1 MLVRLSDVGPDIGH
15 KVNIIPVVNDV
26 LDECLR
32 AVSGFQ
38 GTEDL
43 SDDKMVDVPF
53 TSDCIRMKKVSSAP
67 SYELECKDH
76 DVVNSEEC
84 ESGIKQWCEA
94 MEKHMPL
101 ILGVLHLHW
110 HPKSSSVEERR
121 SDEALWRYKLVR
133 AASVTCFAGMTSSVF
148 ISFPKEKQDFIL
160 SSLVHAAV
168 HDNASSVRSASC
180 RAIGVISCFPQVCQ
194 SAEVLDKFIHAVEIN
209 TRDALISVRITASWA
224 LANICDAIRHCVR
237 ILHFGQM
244 DSNSNPQFIVS
255 LSECALRLTEDG
267 DKVKS
272 NAVRALG
279 YISQIFNCS
288 MSRSQEV
295 SVQNLNQRT
304 EAPLTSE
311 NPLTCQRRCLL
322 DSLEDFHRLEKIVQ
336 AFISCITTGNVKV
349 QWNVCHALGNL
360 FLNETLR
367 LQDMD
372 WYVRIKHMH
381 LMLLRHYISSFFF

>member
-1 MLVRLSDVGPDIGH
+1 MSFHVFHKCVR
-15 KVNIIPVVNDV
+15 
-26 LDECLR
+26 
-32 AVSGFQ
+32 
-38 GTEDL
+38 
-43 SDDKMVDVPF
+43 
-53 TSDCIRMKKVSSAP
+53 
-67 SYELECKDH
+67 
-76 DVVNSEEC
+76 
-84 ESGIKQWCEA
+84 
-94 MEKHMPL
+94 
-101 ILGVLHLHW
+101 
-110 HPKSSSVEERR
+110 
-121 SDEALWRYKLVR
+121 
-133 AASVTCFAGMTSSVF
+133 
-148 ISFPKEKQDFIL
+148 
-160 SSLVHAAV
+160 
-168 HDNASSVRSASC
+168 
-180 RAIGVISCFPQVCQ
+180 
-194 SAEVLDKFIHAVEIN
+194 EVLDKFIHAVEIN

-237 ILHFGQM
+237 VLHFGQM

-288 MSRSQEV
+288 TSRSRET
-295 SVQNLNQRT
+295 SVHSLDQRT
-304 EAPLTSE
+304 ETPLASE
-311 NPLTCQRRCLL
+311 NPMACQRRCLL

-372 WYVRIKHMH
+372 WAPVVFGILLQLLHNSSNFKIRIQAAAALAVPLSVQDYGRSFPDIVRSIEHIMENIDQDPISGPSNFKYRVS
-381 LMLLRHYISSFFF
+381 LQKQLTLTMLHVLRFTSSTNDQLLKDFLVKKASILEDWLKRLCSSVGGMVDVQDKSVADRKKVMISSAIQSLIEVYKEKQQYAIAQKFEELKNII

>member
-1 MLVRLSDVGPDIGH
+1 
-15 KVNIIPVVNDV
+15 
-26 LDECLR
+26 
-32 AVSGFQ
+32 
-38 GTEDL
+38 
-43 SDDKMVDVPF
+43 
-53 TSDCIRMKKVSSAP
+53 
-67 SYELECKDH
+67 
-76 DVVNSEEC
+76 
-84 ESGIKQWCEA
+84 
-94 MEKHMPL
+94 
-101 ILGVLHLHW
+101 
-110 HPKSSSVEERR
+110 
-121 SDEALWRYKLVR
+121 
-133 AASVTCFAGMTSSVF
+133 MTSSVF
-148 ISFPKEKQDFIL
+148 ISFTKEKQDFIL

-168 HDNASSVRSASC
+168 HDNASSVRSAAC
-180 RAIGVISCFPQVCQ
+180 RAIGVISCFPQMNQ
-194 SAEVLDKFIHAVEIN
+194 SKTKKFNHIFSAEVLDKFIHAVEIN

-288 MSRSQEV
+288 TSRSQEA
-295 SVQNLNQRT
+295 SVHNLNQRT

-372 WYVRIKHMH
+372 
-381 LMLLRHYISSFFF
+381 